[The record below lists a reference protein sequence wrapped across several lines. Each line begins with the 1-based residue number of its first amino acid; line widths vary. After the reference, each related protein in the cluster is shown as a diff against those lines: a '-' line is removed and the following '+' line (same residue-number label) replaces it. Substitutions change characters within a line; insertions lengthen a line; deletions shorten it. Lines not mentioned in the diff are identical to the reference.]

1 MKTRLSLLC
10 PLLGLALGATPALAT
25 EFSCDIANKNRT
37 LTLTQS
43 GNTIS
48 YAYGKKNASP
58 ELALTV
64 PVSAVELFAWEGIG
78 RYHNHTI
85 GVPNGNYLYTVYKS
99 IDSREATLTHG
110 VNIEKNGN
118 FLADLVCDPATVK
131 GDLEGWVLELKG
143 E

>member
-1 MKTRLSLLC
+1 MNAQALL
-10 PLLGLALGATPALAT
+10 PLAIFSLALSHTPVLAT

-37 LTLTQS
+37 LTLKQS

-48 YAYGKKNASP
+48 YAYGKKNTSP

-64 PVSAVELFAWEGIG
+64 PVSAVELFSWEGIG
-78 RYHNHTI
+78 RYHNYTI
-85 GVPNGNYLYTVYKS
+85 GVPNGQHLYTVYKS